1 MPISAPTAP
10 APGADLAPTITQRRW
25 ALYTLFFLPGLTM
38 SSWVTRTPA
47 IRDLLEATPAKMGLV
62 LFGLSVGS
70 MLGIIFSGKLV
81 ARFAARPVIQA
92 GSSAVIISMPL
103 IGISAH
109 FQLEWCVAA
118 GLFIFGAGMGS
129 AEVGMN
135 VEGAEVE
142 RITKKPFLASLHGFF
157 SLGTVIGA
165 SLGIVFT
172 SLAFPV
178 IWHLV
183 LSGLLSLALFLYVN
197 RYLPQGTG
205 KIDTHRQDGEVPQR
219 TARLWL
225 DPRLLLIGF
234 IVLAMALAEGSANDW
249 LPLVMVDGHGFDP
262 AAGSLIFTGFALAMT
277 IGRFC
282 GGWFIAR
289 FGASRTFAV
298 SAFLGASGLSGVIFL
313 ENPVLAGS
321 AVILWGIGTS
331 LAFPLAIS
339 AAGASGNDPAGR
351 VAVAATIGYIAF
363 LVGPPL
369 LGFVGDEFG
378 LRQALILP
386 LGFVIVAML
395 LSSAVSERKI
405 KIERVHS
412 EAVEDSDPR
421 H

>member
-1 MPISAPTAP
+1 MA
-10 APGADLAPTITQRRW
+10 
-25 ALYTLFFLPGLTM
+25 
-38 SSWVTRTPA
+38 SWVTRTPA

-62 LFGLSVGS
+62 LFGISVGS

-81 ARFAARPVIQA
+81 ARFAARPVIRA
-92 GSSAVIISMPL
+92 GSAAVIASMPL

-118 GLFIFGAGMGS
+118 GLFLFGAGMGS

-135 VEGAEVE
+135 VEGAEIE
-142 RITKKPFLASLHGFF
+142 RLTRKPFLASLHGFF

-165 SLGIVFT
+165 SAGIIFT
-172 SLAFPV
+172 SIAFPV
-178 IWHLV
+178 LWHLV
-183 LSGLLSLALFLYVN
+183 LSGLLSLALFLYVI

-205 KIDTHRQDGEVPQR
+205 KIDRSRSEETVSPS
-219 TARLWL
+219 AAKLWT

-282 GGWFIAR
+282 GGWFIGQ
-289 FGASRTFAV
+289 FGASKTFAV
-298 SAFLGASGLSGVIFL
+298 SAFLGALGLSGVIFL
-313 ENPVLAGS
+313 NNPVLAG
-321 AVILWGIGTS
+321 ACVMLWGLGTS

-339 AAGASGNDPAGR
+339 AAGASGTDPAGR

-369 LGFVGDEFG
+369 LGFIGNEFG
-378 LRQALILP
+378 LRQALVLP
-386 LGFVIVAML
+386 LGFVIVAMVF
-395 LSSAVSERKI
+395 SSAVGERKI
-405 KIERVHS
+405 NLERVPD
-412 EAVEDSDPR
+412 EQELDSDPR

>member
-1 MPISAPTAP
+1 MS
-10 APGADLAPTITQRRW
+10 PTITQRRW
-25 ALYTLFFLPGLTM
+25 ALYTLFFLPGLSM
-38 SSWVTRTPA
+38 ASWVTRTPA

-81 ARFAARPVIQA
+81 ARFAARPVIRT
-92 GSSAVIISMPL
+92 GSAAVIASMPL
-103 IGISAH
+103 IGISAN

-118 GLFIFGAGMGS
+118 GLFLFGAGMGS

-135 VEGAEVE
+135 VEGAEIE
-142 RITKKPFLASLHGFF
+142 RLTKKPFLASLHGFF

-165 SLGIVFT
+165 SAGIIFT
-172 SLAFPV
+172 SIAFPV
-178 IWHLV
+178 LWHLV
-183 LSGLLSLALFLYVN
+183 LSGLVSLALFLYVI
-197 RYLPQGTG
+197 RYLPEGTG
-205 KIDTHRQDGEVPQR
+205 KIDRSR
-219 TARLWL
+219 TEETASPSAAKLWT

-262 AAGSLIFTGFALAMT
+262 AAGSLIFTGFALSMT

-282 GGWFIAR
+282 GGWFIGR

-298 SAFLGASGLSGVIFL
+298 SAFLGALGLSGVIFL
-313 ENPVLAGS
+313 DNPVLAG
-321 AVILWGIGTS
+321 ACVILWGIGTS

-339 AAGASGNDPAGR
+339 AAGASGADPAGR

-369 LGFVGDEFG
+369 LGFIGNEFG

-386 LGFVIVAML
+386 LGFVLVAIFF
-395 LSSAVSERKI
+395 SSAVGERKI
-405 KIERVHS
+405 KLERVPD
-412 EAVEDSDPR
+412 EQELDSDPQ